1 MSFTAVTWS
10 ERYVR
15 SAIES
20 PAGRRPG
27 ALARNLVFK
36 SFRETGRSGRRANPG
51 VDLDRLVEALM
62 MPIGREMR
70 RRAVAAIRDADR

>member
-1 MSFTAVTWS
+1 
-10 ERYVR
+10 
-15 SAIES
+15 
-20 PAGRRPG
+20 
-27 ALARNLVFK
+27 
-36 SFRETGRSGRRANPG
+36 